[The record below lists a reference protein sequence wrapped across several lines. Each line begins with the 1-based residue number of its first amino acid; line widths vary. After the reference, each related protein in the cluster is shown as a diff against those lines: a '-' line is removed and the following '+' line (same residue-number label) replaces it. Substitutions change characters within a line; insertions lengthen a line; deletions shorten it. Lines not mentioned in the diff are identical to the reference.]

1 MKVYFKVLSV
11 LVLLLAC
18 VSTVNHS
25 AYAFD
30 IAPAD
35 ADREAI
41 NRNFRT
47 VNSVEAVNPEPNFT
61 ITSVVSGS
69 VAVPNVENV
78 QNTNYSYIID
88 TPARY
93 YQPTVYRYSKPR
105 TFTRRSVRAY
115 NAPSY
120 KHYSYSNYRITPR
133 YNSVYSNYPTQVYSR
148 TYLKNTYYRPVYRNS
163 FRYRY

>member
-11 LVLLLAC
+11 LVVLLAC
-18 VSTVNHS
+18 VSTTNNS
-25 AYAFD
+25 AYA
-30 IAPAD
+30 IGLQAD
-35 ADREAI
+35 PVVPI

-69 VAVPNVENV
+69 VAVPNLENV

-120 KHYSYSNYRITPR
+120 KRYSYSNYRITPR

-148 TYLKNTYYRPVYRNS
+148 TYFKNTSYRPVYRL
-163 FRYRY
+163 YAY